1 MATGEKRTPKKA
13 VAKRAKT
20 KAAKKT
26 RRTFSPTK
34 KAAIIAAVDTAPR
47 GSKERVYKK
56 YGVLQTQVST
66 WRTKGFAKKKRAAKK
81 TTARRTSRKSKN
93 GLLAQFQISKKALL
107 RRKAELESELK
118 QIMTAL
124 KA

>member
-1 MATGEKRTPKKA
+1 MATGETEKRTPKKA

-34 KAAIIAAVDTAPR
+34 KAAIIAAVDAAPR

-66 WRTKGFAKKKRAAKK
+66 WRTKGFAKKKRATKR
-81 TTARRTSRKSKN
+81 TTARRTAKS
-93 GLLAQFQISKKALL
+93 GLLHKP
-107 RRKAELESELK
+107 SEPSVTFSLP
-118 QIMTAL
+118 
-124 KA
+124 